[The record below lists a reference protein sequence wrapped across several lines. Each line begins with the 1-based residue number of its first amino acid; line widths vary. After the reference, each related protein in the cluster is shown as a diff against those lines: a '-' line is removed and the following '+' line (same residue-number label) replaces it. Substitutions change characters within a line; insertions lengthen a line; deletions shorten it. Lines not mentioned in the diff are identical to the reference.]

1 MKVTQYYAAI
11 EASIKLG
18 YLDYAIAGAK
28 RLLENLPG
36 HIPAR
41 CLLGQAL
48 LEKEL
53 LDEARQQFEAVLQFD
68 PENTVAREGLGRT
81 YRREG
86 DLARAIQEY
95 ERALHI
101 QPTDRRLKETLL
113 SLYCQLGYPDTDV
126 GLPPAASA
134 RLHLDR
140 ESFSQAI
147 ESCEAALAEGP
158 LYLEIALTRLEA
170 LWRAGHREAAR
181 RSAQATVERWP
192 TCVKGKLIL
201 ADLLLGS
208 GDDAEGS
215 ALLHEAQALDPCG
228 IVAHRVFKDA
238 NPYAALWAWD
248 VDLSL
253 PSPPPGIEQ
262 ALARQTSEPR
272 RAWKGAAEKPRL
284 HSHDIP
290 VIASQPVP
298 RGQAGRNAAKG
309 ANTSGKNHS
318 HSSRSSP
325 QVEFNESP
333 LATPL
338 PSPISVGGR
347 QPENSANQAA
357 MVVEEAQ
364 AELDR
369 LIELL
374 SLEGTQLPKAGDRE
388 AAPLYLIISNKDGLK
403 KEYGQLGFAQLDE
416 DLRRLKQAIEGHT
429 SSEATIVY
437 VDDKPSLASY
447 GLEPVDPTNPW
458 QIKTLVDELD
468 AGLAEQGRE
477 VRYVLIVGGDSIIPF
492 HRLPNPTDDQDMD
505 VPSDN
510 PYASRDANYLIPER
524 AVGRMPGGEGEGVG
538 FLCSLIQ
545 TAIAG
550 HRRPAVS
557 RRLLSAMLRA
567 FWPANRAL
575 QNGHSLGYSA
585 SIWRKASRAV
595 FQVIGDGCQLRI
607 SPPLTYQEFGGAEL
621 RYFSYFNLHGIED
634 GAYWYGQRDTLFP
647 ADYPLFPVALRPQDL
662 AAVEQA
668 TSIVFTEACYGANI
682 MGKDTNNSIAL
693 RFLAS
698 QALALVGSTK
708 ASYGSITPP
717 LLGADLIGR
726 YFWEGL
732 RARLTLGEAL
742 KYAKVA
748 LAKEM
753 YKRQGYLDGEDQKTL
768 ISFVL
773 YGDPSLGAG
782 IFDGRK
788 GTRISGLGIDFCP
801 PIFCQNRAKR
811 QKLGLVSDELIAGV
825 KSRVEASLPHMAQA
839 RVSAVPLAFCSE
851 NCGDRCSLISGVVKG
866 TRQHLGNRVITLKKA
881 ISVKGDS
888 AHIQIVKLT
897 VDERGHILKMAI
909 SK

>member
-18 YLDYAIAGAK
+18 YLDYAIAAAK
-28 RLLENLPG
+28 RLLESLPG

-48 LEKEL
+48 FEKEL

-113 SLYCQLGYPDTDV
+113 SLYCQLGSPDTDV

-147 ESCEAALAEGP
+147 ELCEAALAEGP

-253 PSPPPGIEQ
+253 PSPPPEIEQ

-272 RAWKGAAEKPRL
+272 RAQKAPPHL
-284 HSHDIP
+284 C
-290 VIASQPVP
+290 
-298 RGQAGRNAAKG
+298 
-309 ANTSGKNHS
+309 
-318 HSSRSSP
+318 SSA
-325 QVEFNESP
+325 QKAEFNEP
-333 LATPL
+333 LLTTPL
-338 PSPISVGGR
+338 PISAGGWL
-347 QPENSANQAA
+347 SANAASQAA
-357 MVVEEAQ
+357 RVVEEAQ
-364 AELDR
+364 AELDH
-369 LIELL
+369 LIESL
-374 SLEGTQLPKAGDRE
+374 SLEGIQLAKAEDRE
-388 AAPLYLIISNKDGLK
+388 ATPLYLIISSKDGLRK
-403 KEYGQLGFAQLDE
+403 KYGQLGFAQLDE
-416 DLRRLKQAIEGHT
+416 DLRELRQAIEGHAGL
-429 SSEATIVY
+429 ETIIIY
-437 VDDKPSLASY
+437 VDDKSSLALY
-447 GLEPVDPTNPW
+447 GLEPVDATDPW
-458 QIKTLVDELD
+458 QLKTLIDNLD
-468 AGLAEQGRE
+468 ADLAEQGRE
-477 VRYVLIVGGDSIIPF
+477 VRYILIVGGDSIIPF
-492 HRLPNPTDDQDMD
+492 HRLPNPIDDQDMD
-505 VPSDN
+505 IPSDN

-524 AVGRMPGGEGEGVG
+524 AIGRMPDGEGEGIG
-538 FLCSLIQ
+538 FLRSLIQ
-545 TAIAG
+545 MAIAG
-550 HRRPAVS
+550 HRRPAVA
-557 RRLLSAMLRA
+557 RGQLSAILRA
-567 FWPANRAL
+567 FWPANRVP
-575 QNGHSLGYSA
+575 QNGQSLGYSA

-595 FQVIGDGCQLRI
+595 FRVIGDDRKLRI

-621 RYFSYFNLHGIED
+621 PHLSYFNLHGIED
-634 GAYWYGQRDTLFP
+634 GAYWYGQRDPLFP

-662 AAVEQA
+662 AAVA
-668 TSIVFTEACYGANI
+668 HVSSIVFTEACYGANI
-682 MGKDTNNSIAL
+682 MGKDTDNSIAL

-708 ASYGSITPP
+708 ASYGSIAPP
-717 LLGADLIGR
+717 LVGADLLGR

-732 RARLTLGEAL
+732 RAGLTPGEAL

-748 LAKEM
+748 LAREM
-753 YKRQGYLDGEDQKTL
+753 YDRQGYLDGEDQKTL

-773 YGDPSLGAG
+773 YGDPSL
-782 IFDGRK
+782 
-788 GTRISGLGIDFCP
+788 P
-801 PIFCQNRAKR
+801 VP
-811 QKLGLVSDELIAGV
+811 VS
-825 KSRVEASLPHMAQA
+825 
-839 RVSAVPLAFCSE
+839 
-851 NCGDRCSLISGVVKG
+851 
-866 TRQHLGNRVITLKKA
+866 
-881 ISVKGDS
+881 
-888 AHIQIVKLT
+888 
-897 VDERGHILKMAI
+897 
-909 SK
+909 